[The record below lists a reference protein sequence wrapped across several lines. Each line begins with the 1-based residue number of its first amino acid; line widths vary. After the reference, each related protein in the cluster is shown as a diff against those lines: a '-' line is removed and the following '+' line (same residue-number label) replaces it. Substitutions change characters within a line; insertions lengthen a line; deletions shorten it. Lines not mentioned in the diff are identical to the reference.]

1 MVWSISLRPD
11 VASRIII
18 RPYVTE
24 KTFDSIERDNKLC
37 FLVDDAANKNSIRH
51 ALHALYDV
59 NTLTVKTARTIQGK
73 KAYVRFVPED
83 SASDLASKLGVL

>member
-1 MVWSISLRPD
+1 MRPD
-11 VASRIII
+11 VASRIIL

-37 FLVDDAANKNSIRH
+37 FLVSDKANKNAIKHAIRTLYAVN
-51 ALHALYDV
+51 ALS
-59 NTLTVKTARTIQGK
+59 VKTARTLQGK
-73 KAYVRFVPED
+73 KAYVRLVPED